1 MAGPLTR
8 PRLRAAGL
16 ALPLVAFIGVTFVV
30 PLATMLLR
38 SVYDPVVADALPE
51 TVALLREWDGQSDP
65 GEAVYAAAARELLQ
79 AREAR
84 TIGRVASRVNRI
96 RGGLRSVLVRSGRL
110 LLEVEA
116 GPWRQALID
125 IDPDWGDPLTWHA
138 IRTAGDRFTTRHYLN
153 AVDLQ
158 RLPDGSIARQPPER
172 RIYLALFWRTFV
184 VSLGIT
190 ALCLLLGYPVAYLIA
205 HAPPGRAGLL
215 LALVLVPFW
224 TSLLVRTTSW
234 IVLLQSQGVVND
246 VLVALGLIGDDG
258 RLAMIYNMTGTMVAM
273 THVLLPFMVLP
284 LYSVMRTIPPQ
295 QMRAAES
302 LGAGFPLA
310 FLRVYWPQSLAGV
323 GAGSLLVFI
332 LAIGYYITPGAGGR
346 PERAAHLELHRL
358 PHADLAEL
366 GSGRRAR
373 RDPAGVR
380 HRALSA
386 LRPRGRRRAHEAG
399 MSLTDAASRFG
410 AGRLAHRVACGLIF
424 AFLVAPIL
432 VIVPLSFNAEPY
444 FTFTEGM
451 LRLDPEAYSLRWYRQ
466 VLGDGAWARG
476 LANSLLIGVAATV
489 LATALGT
496 LAALGL
502 SSRAMPAR
510 HLAMGLL
517 ISPMVTPL
525 IISAAG
531 MFFFYSTLGLSQTH
545 LGLILAHAA
554 LGTPFVVITVTATLS
569 AFDTN
574 LTRAAA
580 SLGAGPVTTFRRVQ
594 LPLIAPGVVSG
605 ALFAFATSFDEVV
618 VVLFMAGEN
627 QRTIPRQMWAGIR
640 EQISPAM
647 LAVATFLILFAV
659 LLLCTVEWLRRR
671 AGRPAGA

>member
-1 MAGPLTR
+1 
-8 PRLRAAGL
+8 
-16 ALPLVAFIGVTFVV
+16 
-30 PLATMLLR
+30 
-38 SVYDPVVADALPE
+38 
-51 TVALLREWDGQSDP
+51 
-65 GEAVYAAAARELLQ
+65 
-79 AREAR
+79 
-84 TIGRVASRVNRI
+84 
-96 RGGLRSVLVRSGRL
+96 
-110 LLEVEA
+110 
-116 GPWRQALID
+116 
-125 IDPDWGDPLTWHA
+125 
-138 IRTAGDRFTTRHYLN
+138 
-153 AVDLQ
+153 
-158 RLPDGSIARQPPER
+158 
-172 RIYLALFWRTFV
+172 
-184 VSLGIT
+184 
-190 ALCLLLGYPVAYLIA
+190 
-205 HAPPGRAGLL
+205 
-215 LALVLVPFW
+215 
-224 TSLLVRTTSW
+224 
-234 IVLLQSQGVVND
+234 
-246 VLVALGLIGDDG
+246 
-258 RLAMIYNMTGTMVAM
+258 
-273 THVLLPFMVLP
+273 
-284 LYSVMRTIPPQ
+284 
-295 QMRAAES
+295 
-302 LGAGFPLA
+302 
-310 FLRVYWPQSLAGV
+310 
-323 GAGSLLVFI
+323 
-332 LAIGYYITPGAGGR
+332 
-346 PERAAHLELHRL
+346 
-358 PHADLAEL
+358 
-366 GSGRRAR
+366 
-373 RDPAGVR
+373 
-380 HRALSA
+380 
-386 LRPRGRRRAHEAG
+386 
-399 MSLTDAASRFG
+399 MSLTDAAARFG
-410 AGRLAHRVACGLIF
+410 AGRLAHRIACGLIF

-444 FTFTEGM
+444 FTFTDGM

-476 LANSLLIGVAATV
+476 LANSLLIGVAATL

-502 SSRAMPAR
+502 SSRVMPAR